1 MSALP
6 VPALDRTIDRAAVNR
21 ANAQYST
28 GPRTEAGKQRS
39 SLNALRHGL
48 TAASPVLP
56 SEDPAAYESHCRQFM
71 DEYQPA
77 SPTET
82 QLVQELIDASWRLN
96 RIPLLEAELLAG
108 TGRSRPQCIQE
119 NAGGPLR
126 CAGLKE
132 DPANPPNE
140 QARIDFD
147 IVDAH
152 RLIANLNLQ
161 GHRLSRQFQKALDKL
176 REIQA
181 DRREC
186 ERRDLKDAAALL
198 ELYKHKGLPWQPADH
213 GFVFSKQQVERAAE
227 RMIRLNEARHVEY
240 VRFHQAPQIQ
250 PGYDKRTY
258 WPTGHLSHVKSAA
271 HPRLTRPDDESPNQA
286 KPDSRAFP
294 SPLKILR
301 RVVGPFE
308 IAHSALA
315 FTCESGCPGGTIEPW
330 PLKYRSSQ

>member
-1 MSALP
+1 MSATP
-6 VPALDRTIDRAAVNR
+6 VPALDRAAVNR
-21 ANAQYST
+21 AAINQANARHST

-56 SEDPAAYESHCRQFM
+56 SEDPAAYESHRRQFM

-82 QLVQELIDASWRLN
+82 QLVQELIDTCWRLN
-96 RIPLLEAELLAG
+96 RIPLLEADLLA
-108 TGRSRPQCIQE
+108 R
-119 NAGGPLR
+119 A
-126 CAGLKE
+126 
-132 DPANPPNE
+132 ANPPNE

-152 RLIANLNLQ
+152 RLVNNLSIQ
-161 GHRLSRQFQKALDKL
+161 SHRLSRQFQKALDKL

-181 DRREC
+181 DRRER

-213 GFVFSKQQVERAAE
+213 GFVFSKEQVERAAE
-227 RMIRLNEARHVEY
+227 RMKRQNEARHVEY
-240 VRFHQAPQIQ
+240 VRFHLPPQIQ

-258 WPTGHLSHVKSAA
+258 
-271 HPRLTRPDDESPNQA
+271 
-286 KPDSRAFP
+286 
-294 SPLKILR
+294 
-301 RVVGPFE
+301 
-308 IAHSALA
+308 
-315 FTCESGCPGGTIEPW
+315 
-330 PLKYRSSQ
+330 